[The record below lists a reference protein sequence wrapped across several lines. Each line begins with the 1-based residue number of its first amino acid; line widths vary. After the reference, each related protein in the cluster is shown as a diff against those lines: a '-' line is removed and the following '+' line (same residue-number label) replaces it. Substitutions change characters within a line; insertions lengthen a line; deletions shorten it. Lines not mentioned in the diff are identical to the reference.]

1 MDIKRPNGKKTK
13 KNYSNTSDV
22 CVVLNVDKN
31 RCYIDFCRVPKH
43 EREMILVK

>member
-1 MDIKRPNGKKTK
+1 MEIKQLNDRKTK
-13 KNYSNTSDV
+13 KKHSNKSDV